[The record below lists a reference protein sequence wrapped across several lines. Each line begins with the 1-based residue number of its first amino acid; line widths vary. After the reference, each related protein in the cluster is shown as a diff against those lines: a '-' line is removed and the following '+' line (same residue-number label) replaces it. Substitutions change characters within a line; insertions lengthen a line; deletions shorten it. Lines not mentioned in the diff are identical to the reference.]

1 MTTIGT
7 SFAFT
12 LTIKQPQPQLKD
24 LTMSQSREINRRV
37 LLNSRPQGA
46 PTPDNF
52 RLETTDLPQP
62 SEGQVLLRTVYLS
75 LDPYMRG
82 RMSDASSYAPPVELG
97 EVMVGGTVCR
107 VEQSM
112 HPDFVEGDWVL
123 GYTGWQDYEVSDG
136 KGLIPLGQQ
145 LEHPSR
151 SLGVLGMPGFTAYM
165 GLLDIGQPKPGETV
179 VVAAATGAV
188 GAVVGQIAKLK
199 GCRVVA
205 VAGGPQK
212 CKAGIEAFGF
222 DECLDHYAPDFAEQ
236 LADACPDGIDVYFES
251 VGGKV
256 FDAVLPLL
264 NVKARIPVCGLIA
277 HYNDTKLPEGPDR
290 LPLLM
295 QTFLVRRIK
304 AQGFIIFDDYGSRY
318 GEFLAEMT
326 PWVAEGK
333 VKFIEDVVDGL
344 DNAPNAFIGLLEG
357 KNFGKLVVRVGEER

>member
-1 MTTIGT
+1 M
-7 SFAFT
+7 
-12 LTIKQPQPQLKD
+12 PQARD
-24 LTMSQSREINRRV
+24 TNRQV
-37 LLNSRPQGA
+37 LLNSRPHGA
-46 PTPDNF
+46 PTPSNF
-52 RLETTDLPQP
+52 RLENSELPTP
-62 SEGQVLLRTVYLS
+62 ADGQVLLRTVYLS

-82 RMSDASSYAPPVELG
+82 RMSDAPSYAPPVEVG
-97 EVMVGGTVCR
+97 EVMVGGAVCR
-107 VEQSM
+107 VEQSRD
-112 HPDFVEGDWVL
+112 PNYAEGDWVL
-123 GYTGWQDYEVSDG
+123 ANTGWQDYAVSDG

-145 LEHPSR
+145 LDHPSR

-165 GLLDIGQPKPGETV
+165 GLLDIGQPQPGETV

-188 GAVVGQIAKLK
+188 GSVVGQLAKLK
-199 GCRVVA
+199 GCRVIG
-205 VAGGPQK
+205 VAGGAKK
-212 CKAGIEAFGF
+212 CKAAVETFGF
-222 DECLDHYAPDFAEQ
+222 DECLDHHATDFAQQ
-236 LADACPDGIDVYFES
+236 LTDACSEGIDVYFES

-277 HYNDTKLPEGPDR
+277 HYNDTHLPAGPDR

-304 AQGFIIFDDYGSRY
+304 AQGFIIFDDYGPRY

-344 DNAPNAFIGLLEG
+344 EHAPDALIGLLEG
-357 KNFGKLVVRVGEER
+357 KNFGKLVVRVGEDGR